1 VLLVASSIPVT
12 LLPAS
17 AAPSTAPFAAPA
29 TAPPQTLPT
38 TFFALLMIPG
48 DDLDLLPARFL
59 LVAAAPDF
67 LAVNFF
73 AVFLA
78 ADRFFVVFL
87 VAIFSPL
94 IYCELPG
101 I

>member
-1 VLLVASSIPVT
+1 MLFVASPIPVA

-29 TAPPQTLPT
+29 TAPPKTLPT

-59 LVAAAPDF
+59 LVTAAPDF
-67 LAVNFF
+67 LRLAFF
-73 AVFLA
+73 AILLA
-78 ADRFFVVFL
+78 ADCFFVCFL
-87 VAIFSPL
+87 VAIFSA
-94 IYCELPG
+94 YSVD
-101 I
+101 